1 MLLSHR
7 KDFQLVGSAGHLFC
21 TQDGKQRREPKY
33 SIYLLFRVKTESA
46 SNAAL
51 AAHDVCTVDTPGGIT
66 RIDHQ
71 LRLLDNTPVIVV
83 GVVGHDQHTVVL
95 AQVV

>member
-7 KDFQLVGSAGHLFC
+7 KDFQLVGSAGHLFR

-46 SNAAL
+46 NNATL
-51 AAHDVCTVDTPGGIT
+51 AAHDVCTVDALGGVT
-66 RIDHQ
+66 CIDHQ
-71 LRLLDNTPVIVV
+71 LRLFDNTPVIVV
-83 GVVGHDQHTVVL
+83 GMVGHDHHTVVL